1 MKTIVFKNLTL
12 RLFMIVT
19 LIMSVIDVFA
29 YGSAKVNKVWLEHG
43 VIKNGEKGMTIHTDI
58 SVSGIKGNRIEV
70 IAYFYDEQKSKL
82 KGGIG
87 GYKTRDGQV
96 CASDFGKST
105 YDDSRWEDFD
115 IFIPLRAI
123 PLASGKHTYYIIVD
137 VKDVS
142 QNSMMTDN
150 WDYISF
156 TGTGNVN
163 NNQNYYADNNLNLE
177 SRIKLHDEDE
187 DEEEDDDIST
197 RMFYYECLIGFQ
209 GDIIAGDGKTNIT
222 VYYSSGRPYKVKS
235 GNQSFNLS
243 YRGKNNGWKIYGTQ
257 YQARQFGFN
266 DYYVIDIMPGSTTY
280 FNPKKG
286 IVSGSP
292 SFGYVGGMFGG
303 NFNNGGSSGT
313 NNSSSKICNPC
324 GGSGRCTMCGGDGYY
339 WLNSGGFIG
348 KDIKTKQTCSSCHG
362 TGRCTLCHGRGSY

>member
-1 MKTIVFKNLTL
+1 MKTIIFKNLTL
-12 RLFMIVT
+12 RLVMIVT

-43 VIKNGEKGMTIHTDI
+43 VIKNGEKGMTIHADI

-105 YDDSRWEDFD
+105 YDDSHWEDFD

-156 TGTGNVN
+156 TGTGNAN
-163 NNQNYYADNNLNLE
+163 NNQNYYADNNSNLE
-177 SRIKLHDEDE
+177 SRIKLHNEDEDE
-187 DEEEDDDIST
+187 DEDDDIST
-197 RMFYYECLIGFQ
+197 RRFYYECLIGFQ
-209 GDIIAGDGKTNIT
+209 GDIIAGDGQTNIT
-222 VYYSSGRPYKVKS
+222 VFYSSGRPYRVQS

-266 DYYVIDIMPGSTTY
+266 DNYVIDIMPGSTTF

-286 IVSGSP
+286 VVSGSP

-303 NFNNGGSSGT
+303 NYNNGGSSGSS
-313 NNSSSKICNPC
+313 NSSVYTCPTCHGHGRCTICAGRGYRISNGSYIEC
-324 GGSGRCTMCGGDGYY
+324 TMCKGGGACYGCHGSGR
-339 WLNSGGFIG
+339 I
-348 KDIKTKQTCSSCHG
+348 
-362 TGRCTLCHGRGSY
+362 R